1 MPWSGG
7 SYTKGNAATG
17 GWQGDASIGI
27 GIEADRHDTQDD
39 DFTAGINNAL
49 AKDGQ
54 NTPTANLPMGSYKH
68 TGVGNATAA
77 DEYLSYGQL
86 LGASSAVLTS
96 GTAPNYTVT
105 LTPAP
110 TAYTQGMSFAIIIH
124 TSLPSSGGATLN
136 VNGLGAKDLK
146 VTTGGSG
153 RRDLTVSELS
163 ARQVYLVTYEAA
175 LDSFQIANPS
185 FGASRIAFNTTIGS
199 ASGTA
204 SIATQTCNYIF
215 LGGRTVNID
224 YDIQFSLSGA
234 TSSYISF
241 SLPFNANTAS
251 ISARMISDITA
262 VTGSDLGC
270 ITYIASAT
278 AIHLY
283 REDNVSF
290 PVDPTM
296 YVRING
302 IYTAD
307 L

>member
-1 MPWSGG
+1 MAYADSIRTTD
-7 SYTKGNAATG
+7 YTREELATLIDDNNT
-17 GWQGDASIGI
+17 QGI
-27 GIEADRHDTQDD
+27 
-39 DFTAGINNAL
+39 IN
-49 AKDGQ
+49 KQ
-54 NTPTANLPMGSYKH
+54 
-68 TGVGNATAA
+68 
-77 DEYLSYGQL
+77 LSN
-86 LGASSAVLTS
+86 AVLTA
-96 GTAPNYTVT
+96 GTLPNYTAT

-124 TSLPSSGGATLN
+124 STLPSSAGATLN

-153 RRDLTVSELS
+153 RRDVAVSELS

-204 SIATQTCNYIF
+204 SITSQTCNYIF
-215 LGGRTVNID
+215 LGGRTVNVD
-224 YDIQFSLSGA
+224 YDINFGLSGA

-251 ISARMISDITA
+251 ISARMVSDITA
-262 VTGSDLGC
+262 VTGTDLGS
-270 ITYIASAT
+270 ISYIASAT

-283 REDNVSF
+283 REDNVNF
-290 PVDPTM
+290 AIDPIM

-307 L
+307 V

>member
-1 MPWSGG
+1 
-7 SYTKGNAATG
+7 
-17 GWQGDASIGI
+17 
-27 GIEADRHDTQDD
+27 
-39 DFTAGINNAL
+39 
-49 AKDGQ
+49 
-54 NTPTANLPMGSYKH
+54 
-68 TGVGNATAA
+68 
-77 DEYLSYGQL
+77 
-86 LGASSAVLTS
+86 
-96 GTAPNYTVT
+96 
-105 LTPAP
+105 
-110 TAYTQGMSFAIIIH
+110 
-124 TSLPSSGGATLN
+124 
-136 VNGLGAKDLK
+136 
-146 VTTGGSG
+146 
-153 RRDLTVSELS
+153 
-163 ARQVYLVTYEAA
+163 
-175 LDSFQIANPS
+175 
-185 FGASRIAFNTTIGS
+185 
-199 ASGTA
+199 
-204 SIATQTCNYIF
+204 

-224 YDIQFSLSGA
+224 YDIQFGLSGA